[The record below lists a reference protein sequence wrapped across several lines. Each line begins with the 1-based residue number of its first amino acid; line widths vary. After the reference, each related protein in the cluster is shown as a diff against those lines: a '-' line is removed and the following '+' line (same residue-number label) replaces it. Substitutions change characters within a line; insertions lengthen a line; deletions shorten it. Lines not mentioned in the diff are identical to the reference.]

1 MSVAV
6 QVTML
11 VPTGK
16 NDGALLL
23 TVMMPPQLSVM
34 FVGVPRLTLVVTRS
48 PGEANTLTCAGQLNA
63 GGWLSVTTT
72 CCWQEAL
79 LPRISVAV
87 QVTMLVPTG
96 KNDAALLLTVMM
108 PPQLSV
114 MFVGVPRLTL
124 VAPHRPGEANTPT
137 RAGQLNVG
145 G

>member
-1 MSVAV
+1 
-6 QVTML
+6 ML

-23 TVMMPPQLSVM
+23 TVMRPPQLSVM
-34 FVGVPRLTLVVTRS
+34 FVGVPRLTLVVPHR
-48 PGEANTLTCAGQLNA
+48 PGEANTPTCAGQLNA

-114 MFVGVPRLTL
+114 MFVGAPRLTL
-124 VAPHRPGEANTPT
+124 VAPHRPGEANTVT
-137 RAGQLNVG
+137 SAGRLNACG
-145 G
+145 